1 MHQTLDASKPMT
13 PRRPSGSVAW
23 GPQSP
28 SSSGF
33 PRRVF
38 NSTAAAGNAPKRPR
52 ILWTEDGS
60 DLDLPDLLAAGP
72 AFGAPFS
79 GTPAG
84 EVSPFSPALE
94 EAASLDAMV
103 DVHTSAAAASKAS
116 TPAKGFGP
124 LPRPAFSLPVW
135 PVSFTPKRVAGIV
148 AGVSLA
154 ALTGLLLLPPSEPG
168 TGDTL
173 VTTAAISVQ
182 PDEMTAA
189 QSIQKDRV
197 TGSRFA
203 QSFSEAER
211 EQDGALAQKIQDRV
225 PAVVANSAKDP
236 MASLVSQTAEAGDTV
251 RMASA
256 AGLPGGETSGKTSPL
271 SSSLAQSPEA
281 HGAST
286 ALLQDSAS
294 VDPASDSAIPEA
306 EAAVG
311 LTPQATSLAL
321 GDNPAAGTANA
332 SVNMRAGADMGTDVI
347 GVVPA
352 GAKLSVGACDSWW
365 CAVSHDGKTGYIGRK
380 YIDTTVAQ
388 AG

>member
-28 SSSGF
+28 SNSGF

-72 AFGAPFS
+72 AFGEPFS
-79 GTPAG
+79 GAPAG
-84 EVSPFSPALE
+84 EVSPHSPALE
-94 EAASLDAMV
+94 EAANLDAMV

-168 TGDTL
+168 TGDKM

-256 AGLPGGETSGKTSPL
+256 AGLPGEEV

-286 ALLQDSAS
+286 ALPQDAVS

-311 LTPQATSLAL
+311 LTPQATSLSL

-332 SVNMRAGADMGTDVI
+332 SVNMREGADMGTDVI

-352 GAKLSVGACDSWW
+352 GAKLSVGACNSWW